1 MTIRDV
7 NSACKFFKELEGG
20 AIFRHA
26 GFYYCKLSE
35 VAYLPTELGERMES
49 YNTVNLH
56 DGFLCDIGDNVAV
69 EILAGHTLELSD

>member
-1 MTIRDV
+1 MNIKDISVVEKR
-7 NSACKFFKELEGG
+7 FEELEGG

-49 YNTVNLH
+49 YNTVNLY
-56 DGFLCDIGDNVAV
+56 DGVLCEIGDSVVV
-69 EILAGHTLELSD
+69 ESLAGHTLELSD